1 MLAYVTDKMGPSV
14 SLGLS
19 MADALDAFAVGDD
32 VKAWDKLSPAAIRNI
47 RYAMRLADKGI
58 EDSTGNEIVP
68 PDEISTGKFIA
79 QIIGFRPEEV
89 ARMADVNYRLTG
101 AQIKIQNEQT
111 RLMTAAKVAIR
122 NQDDKGFDNFE
133 KVMEDIDKFNERHPT
148 FPIDTGQVMENI
160 AEDMRK
166 RGASQFGVN
175 VDEKNAIFTE
185 RVLEYL
191 GDRFEREAKAR
202 KK

>member
-1 MLAYVTDKMGPSV
+1 
-14 SLGLS
+14 
-19 MADALDAFAVGDD
+19 
-32 VKAWDKLSPAAIRNI
+32 
-47 RYAMRLADKGI
+47 
-58 EDSTGNEIVP
+58 
-68 PDEISTGKFIA
+68 
-79 QIIGFRPEEV
+79 
-89 ARMADVNYRLTG
+89 
-101 AQIKIQNEQT
+101 
-111 RLMTAAKVAIR
+111 
-122 NQDDKGFDNFE
+122 
-133 KVMEDIDKFNERHPT
+133 MEDIDKFNERHPT

>member
-1 MLAYVTDKMGPSV
+1 
-14 SLGLS
+14 

-122 NQDDKGFDNFE
+122 KQDDKGFDNFE

>member
-1 MLAYVTDKMGPSV
+1 MGPSV

-122 NQDDKGFDNFE
+122 KQDDKGFDNFE